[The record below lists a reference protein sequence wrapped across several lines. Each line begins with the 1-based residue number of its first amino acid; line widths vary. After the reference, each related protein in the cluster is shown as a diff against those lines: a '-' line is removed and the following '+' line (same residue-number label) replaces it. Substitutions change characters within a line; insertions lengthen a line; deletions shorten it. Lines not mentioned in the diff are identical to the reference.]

1 MNNIMSD
8 AFSESLAYPQ
18 QKRRA
23 VASRSYRVKIN
34 PSNGQTFSGGQTI
47 NIDMPSNLA
56 GTYCNWNQCYLKF
69 KANSQTENLTLDRCG
84 AYGFIERVQCQ
95 TAGAQIF
102 DLPNWNVL
110 MTILM
115 DGDSS
120 ESYKAGIGNILLGTR
135 GDVQSGEVLESG
147 ANDAAAQLLAR
158 TYCLPFVLHPF
169 AMTTPHRLMP
179 LFSLSPVQFKITLS
193 SKALAGVS
201 TAQTGALNFR
211 EVELVCVFTELSPG
225 AQSQVDQMTG
235 GVYNMLAS
243 SYQNVGTTM
252 AAGSVHTANL
262 GVSVSSLERV
272 IVCHRPSG
280 TVTAGSAFN
289 LGNRIKNTLTQYSI
303 FINGEQYPARP
314 VEVSGKGAEALG
326 EFLLSDHSLVNFDKQ
341 SSLTLAVGSNGL
353 TAPQPYNGRDGA
365 GAPVAPLEPYS
376 LDAAAGTT
384 AGGIAAGG
392 AITPSNI
399 GSFITAVETETGL
412 SDGKSA
418 RIYSGI
424 STISSTVNYRGT
436 YSAGLAAQIDFF
448 AQFTVMLSLNM
459 RGTGV
464 YAISV

>member
-120 ESYKAGIGNILLGTR
+120 ESYKAGVGNILLGTR
-135 GDVQSGEVLESG
+135 GDVQSGEVLGSS
-147 ANDAAAQLLAR
+147 DR
-158 TYCLPFVLHPF
+158 VYCLPFVLHPF

-201 TAQTGALNFR
+201 TAQTGALKFT

-252 AAGSVHTANL
+252 GAGTVHTANL

-376 LDAAAGTT
+376 LDAATGLT

-392 AITPSNI
+392 AITPSDI

-436 YSAGLAAQIDFF
+436 YSDGLAAQIDFF

>member
-34 PSNGQTFSGGQTI
+34 PSNGQTFTGGQTI

-69 KANSQTENLTLDRCG
+69 KVDTLTEDLTLDRCG

-120 ESYKAGIGNILLGTR
+120 QSYKAGVGNILVGTR
-135 GDVQSGEVLESG
+135 GDQQAGETIVSG
-147 ANDAAAQLLAR
+147 ATESLAQANAR
-158 TYCLPFVLHPF
+158 VYCLPFVLHPF

-201 TAQTGALNFR
+201 SAQTGALNFR
-211 EVELVCVFTELSPG
+211 EVELVCVFTELSPS
-225 AQSQVDQMTG
+225 AQAQVDQMTG

-243 SYQNVGTTM
+243 SYQNVGSTM
-252 AAGSVHTANL
+252 SVNSTVHTANL
-262 GVSVSSLERV
+262 GISVSSLERV
-272 IVCHRPSG
+272 IVCHRPSA
-280 TVTAGSAFN
+280 TVAAGSAFN
-289 LGNRIKNTLTQYSI
+289 LGNRIKNSLESYSI

-314 VEVSGKGAEALG
+314 IDVTGKAAEALA

-341 SSLTLAVGSNGL
+341 STIQVAHGVNASGD
-353 TAPQPYNGRDGA
+353 PYNNLDGA
-365 GAPVAPLEPYS
+365 GVADLPLEPYS
-376 LDAAAGTT
+376 LDTAAGTS
-384 AGGIAAGG
+384 AGALTAAG
-392 AITPSNI
+392 ASNI

-418 RIYSGI
+418 RIYSGV
-424 STISSTVNYRGT
+424 STISSTVNYRGVYANT
-436 YSAGLAAQIDFF
+436 SVAAQLDFF

-464 YAISV
+464 FAVSV

>member
-69 KANSQTENLTLDRCG
+69 KVDTLTEDLTLDRCG

-120 ESYKAGIGNILLGTR
+120 ESYKAGVGNILLGTR
-135 GDVQSGEVLESG
+135 GDVQSGEVLVSG
-147 ANDAAAQLLAR
+147 ANDAAAQALAR

-201 TAQTGALNFR
+201 TAQTGALNFT

-376 LDAAAGTT
+376 LDAATGLT

-392 AITPSNI
+392 AITPSDI

-436 YSAGLAAQIDFF
+436 YSDGLAAQIDFF

>member
-1 MNNIMSD
+1 
-8 AFSESLAYPQ
+8 
-18 QKRRA
+18 
-23 VASRSYRVKIN
+23 
-34 PSNGQTFSGGQTI
+34 
-47 NIDMPSNLA
+47 
-56 GTYCNWNQCYLKF
+56 
-69 KANSQTENLTLDRCG
+69 
-84 AYGFIERVQCQ
+84 
-95 TAGAQIF
+95 
-102 DLPNWNVL
+102 
-110 MTILM
+110 
-115 DGDSS
+115 
-120 ESYKAGIGNILLGTR
+120 
-135 GDVQSGEVLESG
+135 
-147 ANDAAAQLLAR
+147 
-158 TYCLPFVLHPF
+158 
-169 AMTTPHRLMP
+169 MP

-436 YSAGLAAQIDFF
+436 YSDGLAAQIDFF

>member
-34 PSNGQTFSGGQTI
+34 PSNGQTFTGGQTI

-69 KANSQTENLTLDRCG
+69 KANSQTEDLTLDRCG

-120 ESYKAGIGNILLGTR
+120 ESYKAGVGNILLGTR
-135 GDVQSGEVLESG
+135 GDVQSGEVLGS
-147 ANDAAAQLLAR
+147 DDR
-158 TYCLPFVLHPF
+158 VYCLPFVLHPF

-201 TAQTGALNFR
+201 TAQTGALNFT

-252 AAGSVHTANL
+252 AAGTVVTANL

-272 IVCHRPSG
+272 IVCHRPTG
-280 TVTAGSAFN
+280 TVSSGSAFN

-341 SSLTLAVGSNGL
+341 SSLTLAVGSNEL
-353 TAPQPYNGRDGA
+353 TAPQPYNGRDAA

-376 LDAAAGTT
+376 LDAATGLT

-392 AITPSNI
+392 AITPSDI

-424 STISSTVNYRGT
+424 STISSTVNYRGQ
-436 YSAGLAAQIDFF
+436 YSAGLAAQLDFF
-448 AQFTVMLSLNM
+448 CQFTVMLSLNM

>member
-34 PSNGQTFSGGQTI
+34 PSNGQTFTGGQTI
-47 NIDMPSNLA
+47 NIDMPSNLS

-69 KANSQTENLTLDRCG
+69 KANSQTEDLTLDRCG

-120 ESYKAGIGNILLGTR
+120 ESYKAGVGNILLGTR
-135 GDVQSGEVLESG
+135 GDVQSGEVLGSS
-147 ANDAAAQLLAR
+147 DR
-158 TYCLPFVLHPF
+158 VYCLPFVLHPF

-201 TAQTGALNFR
+201 TAQTGALNFT

-252 AAGSVHTANL
+252 AQGTVVTANL

-272 IVCHRPSG
+272 IVCHRPTG
-280 TVTAGSAFN
+280 TVSSGSAFN

-365 GAPVAPLEPYS
+365 GAAVAPLEPYS
-376 LDAAAGTT
+376 LDAATGLT
-384 AGGIAAGG
+384 AGGIAANG
-392 AITPSNI
+392 AITPSDI

-436 YSAGLAAQIDFF
+436 YSAGLAAQLDFF
-448 AQFTVMLSLNM
+448 CQFTVMLSLNM

>member
-34 PSNGQTFSGGQTI
+34 PSNDQTFLGGQTI

-69 KANSQTENLTLDRCG
+69 KVNPATVGLTLDRCG
-84 AYGFIERVQCQ
+84 AYGFVERVQVQ
-95 TAGAQIF
+95 TAGAQIM

-120 ESYKAGIGNILLGTR
+120 PAYKGGVGNILLGTN
-135 GDVQSGEVLESG
+135 GGFQAGETLAAG
-147 ANDAAAQLLAR
+147 ADR
-158 TYCLPFVLHPF
+158 VFCLPWCLHPF
-169 AMTTPHRLMP
+169 SMTTPHRLQP
-179 LFSLSPVQFKITLS
+179 LFSLAPVQFKITLS
-193 SKALAGVS
+193 SKGLAGKG
-201 TAQTGALNFR
+201 AGTGDLNFS
-211 EVELVCVFTELSPG
+211 EVELVCVFTELSPS

-243 SYQNVGTTM
+243 SYQNVGSTM
-252 AAGSVHTANL
+252 SAASTVHTANL
-262 GVSVSSLERV
+262 GISVSSLERV
-272 IVCHRPSG
+272 IVCHRPTG
-280 TVTAGSAFN
+280 TVSTANAFN
-289 LGNRIKNTLTQYSI
+289 LGNRIKNSLSSYSI

-314 VEVSGKGAEALG
+314 IDVTGKGAEALA

-341 SSLTLAVGSNGL
+341 SSIQLGVKSNASYSG
-353 TAPQPYNGRDGA
+353 NGTDA
-365 GAPVAPLEPYS
+365 GGVVAGVLEPYS
-376 LDAAAGTT
+376 FNTADGNE
-384 AGGIAAGG
+384 AGGID
-392 AITPSNI
+392 TDSNI
-399 GSFITAVETETGL
+399 GTFVTAVETETGL

-418 RIYSGI
+418 RIYSGV
-424 STISSTVNYRGT
+424 STISSTVNYRGQYANT
-436 YSAGLAAQIDFF
+436 SVAAQIDFF

-459 RGTGV
+459 RGSGV
-464 YAISV
+464 WAISV

>member
-1 MNNIMSD
+1 M
-8 AFSESLAYPQ
+8 
-18 QKRRA
+18 R
-23 VASRSYRVKIN
+23 
-34 PSNGQTFSGGQTI
+34 
-47 NIDMPSNLA
+47 
-56 GTYCNWNQCYLKF
+56 
-69 KANSQTENLTLDRCG
+69 
-84 AYGFIERVQCQ
+84 
-95 TAGAQIF
+95 
-102 DLPNWNVL
+102 
-110 MTILM
+110 
-115 DGDSS
+115 
-120 ESYKAGIGNILLGTR
+120 
-135 GDVQSGEVLESG
+135 
-147 ANDAAAQLLAR
+147 
-158 TYCLPFVLHPF
+158 
-169 AMTTPHRLMP
+169 
-179 LFSLSPVQFKITLS
+179 
-193 SKALAGVS
+193 
-201 TAQTGALNFR
+201 
-211 EVELVCVFTELSPG
+211 
-225 AQSQVDQMTG
+225 
-235 GVYNMLAS
+235 
-243 SYQNVGTTM
+243 
-252 AAGSVHTANL
+252 
-262 GVSVSSLERV
+262 
-272 IVCHRPSG
+272 
-280 TVTAGSAFN
+280 
-289 LGNRIKNTLTQYSI
+289 I

-376 LDAAAGTT
+376 LDAATGLT

-392 AITPSNI
+392 AITPSDI

>member
-1 MNNIMSD
+1 MSD
-8 AFSESLAYPQ
+8 AFSESLAFPQ

-34 PSNGQTFSGGQTI
+34 PSNGQTFTGGQTI

-120 ESYKAGIGNILLGTR
+120 ESYKAGVGNILLGTR
-135 GDVQSGEVLESG
+135 GDVQSGEVLGS
-147 ANDAAAQLLAR
+147 DDR
-158 TYCLPFVLHPF
+158 VYCLPFVLHPF

-376 LDAAAGTT
+376 LDAATGLT

-392 AITPSNI
+392 AITPSDI

-436 YSAGLAAQIDFF
+436 YSGGLAAQIDFF

>member
-34 PSNGQTFSGGQTI
+34 PSNGQTFKAGNTI

-69 KANSQTENLTLDRCG
+69 KANSQTEDLTLDRCG

-120 ESYKAGIGNILLGTR
+120 ESYKAGVGNILVGTR
-135 GDVQSGEVLESG
+135 GDKQSGEVLGS
-147 ANDAAAQLLAR
+147 ADR
-158 TYCLPFVLHPF
+158 VYCLPFVLHPF

-201 TAQTGALNFR
+201 SAQTGDLNFT
-211 EVELVCVFTELSPG
+211 EVELVCVFTELSPS

-243 SYQNVGTTM
+243 SYQNVGSTM
-252 AAGSVHTANL
+252 SAGTVHTANL
-262 GVSVSSLERV
+262 GISVSSLERV
-272 IVCHRPSG
+272 IVCHRPDG
-280 TVTAGSAFN
+280 TVAAGNAFN
-289 LGNRIKNTLTQYSI
+289 LGNRTKNTLTSYSI

-314 VEVSGKGAEALG
+314 VDVTGKGAEALG

-353 TAPQPYNGRDGA
+353 TAPQPYNGRDAA

-376 LDAAAGTT
+376 ADTPAGTS
-384 AGGIAAGG
+384 AGAIAAGG
-392 AITPSNI
+392 AITASNI

-418 RIYSGI
+418 RIYSGV
-424 STISSTVNYRGT
+424 STISSTVNYRGV
-436 YSAGLAAQIDFF
+436 YSNGLAAQLDFF
-448 AQFTVMLSLNM
+448 AQFTVMISLNM

>member
-1 MNNIMSD
+1 MSD

-34 PSNGQTFSGGQTI
+34 PSNGQTFTAGNTI

-69 KANSQTENLTLDRCG
+69 KANSQTEDLTLDRCG

-120 ESYKAGIGNILLGTR
+120 ESYKAGVGNILVGTR
-135 GDVQSGEVLESG
+135 GDKQSGEVLSS
-147 ANDAAAQLLAR
+147 DDR
-158 TYCLPFVLHPF
+158 VYCLPFVLHPF

-201 TAQTGALNFR
+201 TAQQGALNFT

-225 AQSQVDQMTG
+225 AQAQVDQMTG

-243 SYQNVGTTM
+243 SYQNVGSTM
-252 AAGSVHTANL
+252 GAGTVHTANL
-262 GVSVSSLERV
+262 GISVSSLERV

-280 TVTAGSAFN
+280 TVASGSAFN
-289 LGNRIKNTLTQYSI
+289 LGNRIKNTLTSYSI

-314 VEVSGKGAEALG
+314 VDVSGKGAEALS

-376 LDAAAGTT
+376 LDAAAGTS
-384 AGGIAAGG
+384 AGAIAAGG
-392 AITPSNI
+392 AITASNI

-418 RIYSGI
+418 RIYSGV
-424 STISSTVNYRGT
+424 STISSTVNYRGV
-436 YSAGLAAQIDFF
+436 YSAGQAAQLDFF
-448 AQFTVMLSLNM
+448 AQFTVMISLNM